1 MAFILLKVHFLKI
14 ISRDP
19 RTKSG
24 PGRTAIKKDENL
36 RPGPDNF
43 ENYELDWCKTK
54 QLEILVPIWVS
65 RSVDESLTMRFLS
78 DKILFS
84 GIFRKTIYA

>member
-43 ENYELDWCKTK
+43 ENYEWTGARPNNFRNSRTD
-54 QLEILVPIWVS
+54 S
-65 RSVDESLTMRFLS
+65 GRSVGRSMNP
-78 DKILFS
+78 
-84 GIFRKTIYA
+84 

>member
-14 ISRDP
+14 ISRDL

-36 RPGPDNF
+36 GPGPEF
-43 ENYELDWCKTK
+43 FLNYGSYWSKTK
-54 QLEILVPIWVS
+54 Q
-65 RSVDESLTMRFLS
+65 F
-78 DKILFS
+78 
-84 GIFRKTIYA
+84 